1 MRTDEEYTAIVDNYA
16 EFAAKI
22 SAFQREIETASDT
35 AESISKN
42 SGQPKP
48 SGFGFWIEG
57 DIEYWRRK
65 YGDNVVGA
73 AIEEVEGD
81 FPELSDPHFFY
92 WTTNTEIQEEIA
104 NFVARFSEAF
114 ENAADEILRNLERI
128 KAEQEAE
135 RQRKEQEEENRRR
148 AREQAERAR
157 ETELKYAT
165 PPATSTGRRGIGQ
178 TISNIGKSVSG
189 FFKGLF
195 RRGR

>member
-1 MRTDEEYTAIVDNYA
+1 MRSDEEYTAIVDNYA

-22 SAFQREIETASDT
+22 ADFQREIETASDT

-57 DIEYWRRK
+57 DLDYWRSK

-73 AIEEVEGD
+73 AIEDVEND

-104 NFVARFSEAF
+104 NFGARFSDAF
-114 ENAADEILRNLERI
+114 ESAADEIQKNLDRI
-128 KAEQEAE
+128 QREQEEE
-135 RQRKEQEEENRRR
+135 RERKEQEAENRRR

-157 ETELKYAT
+157 ETEQKYST
-165 PPATSTGRRGIGQ
+165 PAQEPSRSRIGK
-178 TISNIGKSVSG
+178 TISNIGKSVSN
-189 FFKGLF
+189 FFRGLF
-195 RRGR
+195 RRG

>member
-1 MRTDEEYTAIVDNYA
+1 MRSDAEYTAIVDNYA

-22 SAFQREIETASDT
+22 SAFQREIEAASDT
-35 AESISKN
+35 AESLSKN

-48 SGFGFWIEG
+48 SGFGFWIGG
-57 DIEYWRRK
+57 DLEFWRRK

-73 AIEEVEGD
+73 AIEEIEGD

-104 NFVARFSEAF
+104 NFVARFSDAF
-114 ENAADEILRNLERI
+114 ENAADEIRRNLDRI
-128 KAEQEAE
+128 REEQEEE
-135 RQRKEQEEENRRR
+135 RRRREEWEENRRR

-157 ETELKYAT
+157 ETEQKYAT
-165 PPATSTGRRGIGQ
+165 PPAEPTVRGGIGKA
-178 TISNIGKSVSG
+178 ISN

-195 RRGR
+195 KRGR

>member
-22 SAFQREIETASDT
+22 SEFQREIETASDT

-57 DIEYWRRK
+57 DLEFWRNK

-73 AIEEVEGD
+73 AIEEIERD

-114 ENAADEILRNLERI
+114 ESAADEIRRNLDRI
-128 KAEQEAE
+128 QAEQEAE
-135 RQRKEQEEENRRR
+135 RQRKEQEAENRRR

-165 PPATSTGRRGIGQ
+165 PPAETSTGGIGKA
-178 TISNIGKSVSG
+178 ISN